1 MDIRTLLLAQTGVA
15 AAMAATFWLARDRDD
30 RGDRD
35 DGLHTWTLAL
45 TAQGAACLLFACQG
59 VLSPLVVA
67 IFGNAARALS
77 AALSYAALRQFF
89 GRPFG
94 QRGLVVL
101 FGIVAA
107 AGAASEFHLER
118 AFAYTSLACGAL
130 QLLNGFELL
139 ASPRPG
145 LWRVQR
151 VVGVFHLAMGVVLPA
166 RAVMLLASPGSFGAH
181 YEGQE
186 AVYAFAL
193 LFIVV
198 SNLGFLQMCRIRAED
213 ALRGQALAA
222 LGLSMRNEELLAQR
236 TAQEQEARGA
246 QAQAEMARERAETAD
261 RAKIAFM
268 AAASHDL
275 RQPMHALV
283 QYVEHLRCL
292 SRGRA
297 ALGTVERIGDAV
309 TAMED
314 LLNAVLDFSKFSVGA
329 VAPRIG
335 RVSIARLCASIDSQV
350 RPLAEA
356 AGLAFS
362 VRCVGDPWAWS
373 DDVLLERV
381 LRNIAQNAVHY
392 TPSGAVAIRA
402 VARGGLVR
410 ILVADSGL
418 GIAAPERARVFD
430 EFYQVDNAAR
440 DRRKGLGLGLAI
452 VRDIAAL
459 LGVRVRL
466 RSLPGRGSTFA
477 VDVRRADAPARVEAE
492 APTGVDYVRGAF
504 VVLIDDDPLA
514 LDGVATTLR
523 DFGCRVLAA
532 SSAVEALRGLA
543 ELDFVPQVVISDYRL
558 GGGGTGLDA
567 IATVTG
573 ALATLCGE
581 AFRPPAILV
590 SGDTSPQELKRVGDA
605 GYLMLHKPVG
615 IAPLHGALNE
625 LLGRAMQAA

>member
-15 AAMAATFWLARDRDD
+15 AAMAATFWLARDR
-30 RGDRD
+30 GDRD

-45 TAQGAACLLFACQG
+45 SAQAVGCLLFACQG
-59 VLSPLVVA
+59 VLSPLLIA
-67 IFGNAARALS
+67 TFGNAARALS
-77 AALSYAALRQFF
+77 AALSYVALRQFF
-89 GRPFG
+89 GRPG
-94 QRGLVVL
+94 GRRGLVAL
-101 FGIVAA
+101 FGGVAA
-107 AGAASEFHLER
+107 ASAASEFHPGH

-130 QLLNGFELL
+130 QLLNGLQLL

-151 VVGVFHLAMGVVLPA
+151 VVGAFHLAMGLVLPA
-166 RAVMLLASPGSFGAH
+166 RAVMLLAAPAGFGLH

-186 AVYAFAL
+186 AVYAFTL

-198 SNLGFLQMCRIRAED
+198 SNLGFLQMCRVRSED
-213 ALRGQALAA
+213 ALRSQALAA
-222 LGLSMRNEELLAQR
+222 LRLSLRNEELLAQR
-236 TAQEQEARGA
+236 TAQEREARS
-246 QAQAEMARERAETAD
+246 AQAEAELARERAESAD
-261 RAKIAFM
+261 RAKVAFM

-283 QYVEHLRCL
+283 QYVEHLRYA

-329 VAPRIG
+329 VVPRIA
-335 RVSIARLCASIDSQV
+335 RVSIARLCASVDTQV

-356 AGLAFS
+356 AGLRFS
-362 VRCVGDPWAWS
+362 VRCVGDPWGWS

-410 ILVADSGL
+410 ILVSDSGL

-430 EFYQVDNAAR
+430 EFYQVDNALR

-459 LGVRVRL
+459 LDVRVRL
-466 RSLPGRGSTFA
+466 RSLPDRGSTFA
-477 VDVRRADAPARVEAE
+477 VELRRADAPAQGPVQ
-492 APTGVDYVRGAF
+492 APAGVDYVRGAF

-543 ELDFVPQVVISDYRL
+543 DLDFVPQVVISDYRL
-558 GGGGTGLDA
+558 GGGATGLDA

-581 AFRPPAILV
+581 AFRPPAIVV
-590 SGDTSPQELKRVGDA
+590 SGDTSAQELKRVGDA

-615 IAPLHGALNE
+615 IVPLHGALNE